1 MSIMIDARADC
12 VDDAADGGGG
22 SGTGLR
28 NNRYR
33 RDIAFPG
40 DTAP

>member
-12 VDDAADGGGG
+12 VDDAVDGGGG
-22 SGTGLR
+22 GTGLR